1 MTMFP
6 TVGDASAVAT
16 PSASHAAVTPA
27 LVTPFHVLLVV
38 VLTLLIRRYGF
49 ALALFVRTMVGD
61 LLPAALTSGR
71 AGHFCQPLHVS
82 MQAGLYLHPRG
93 VPRT

>member
-1 MTMFP
+1 MFP
-6 TVGDASAVAT
+6 TVGDWSPDAV

-27 LVTPFHVLLVV
+27 DVTPFHVLLVV
-38 VLTLLIRRYGF
+38 VLTFEIRRYGF

-82 MQAGLYLHPRG
+82 MQAGLYLHLG
-93 VPRT
+93 EVPRT